1 MNMFRMAFSSD
12 QNRPPRSATTLLLV
26 GVCVSLVIGAAAPQQ
41 SVADEQPDL
50 GPLINLLVEI
60 NDDEIC
66 LDLLRGMRDGIRGR
80 RNLKPPEQWAAA
92 YSKLSKVANKD
103 VREQV
108 QFLALAFS
116 HKPAIQK
123 LKSTMFDAK
132 AAAEL
137 RRESLDLLAQ
147 HEIAGLDSDLYRLLD
162 DDLMRAAAIRG
173 LASYSNIETPKRLL
187 SRYPKL
193 TDAERQDTI
202 STLVSRASYAH
213 QLIDAVE
220 AKTVSRS
227 DITAYTARQI
237 ESLRDKKLGDRLRQ
251 VWGSIRKTNAA
262 KKQLIAKYK
271 KLITDDFLKN
281 ANLSHGRLV
290 FSKTCQKCHKLYG
303 EGGKVGPDLTGS
315 NRNNLDYVLENVIDP
330 SAVIPRD
337 YRLSVIATIK
347 GRIINGIVAERTDN
361 SLTVLTENA
370 PVVVSK
376 DDIDEITESKVSM
389 MPDGQFEK
397 LKESQIRDL
406 IAYLRARVQVELPPN
421 NDSPDN
427 KPLKSTD

>member
-1 MNMFRMAFSSD
+1 MNMFRTVFDCD
-12 QNRPPRSATTLLLV
+12 QRPLLKVLTALILVVGASA
-26 GVCVSLVIGAAAPQQ
+26 GSH
-41 SVADEQPDL
+41 ADEQPDL

-60 NDDEIC
+60 DDDEVC

-80 RNLKPPEQWAAA
+80 RNLKPPAQWARA

-108 QFLALAFS
+108 QFLALAFG
-116 HKPAIQK
+116 HEPAIKK
-123 LKSTMFDAK
+123 LKATMFDAE
-132 AAAEL
+132 AAADL
-137 RRESLDLLAQ
+137 RRESLQLLAQ
-147 HEIAGLDSDLYRLLD
+147 HEIAGLDADLYRLLD
-162 DDLMRAAAIRG
+162 DDVMRAAAIRG
-173 LASYSNIETPKRLL
+173 LASYTNVNTPDRLL
-187 SRYPKL
+187 RRYPKL
-193 TDAERQDTI
+193 TAAERQDAI
-202 STLVSRASYAH
+202 STLVSRANYARA
-213 QLIDAVE
+213 LIDAVE
-220 AKTVSRS
+220 AKTVPRS

-237 ESLRDKKLGDRLRQ
+237 ESLRDKKLADRLRQ

-271 KLITDDFLKN
+271 RLITDDFLKD
-281 ANLSHGRLV
+281 ADLSHGRLV

-337 YRLSVIATIK
+337 YRLSIIATIK
-347 GRIINGIVAERTDN
+347 GRVINGIVAERTDN
-361 SLTVLTENA
+361 SLTLLTENA
-370 PVVVSK
+370 PVIVSK

-397 LKESQIRDL
+397 LKEHEIRDL
-406 IAYLRARVQVELPPN
+406 IAYLRARHQVELPPN
-421 NDSPDN
+421 TLS
-427 KPLKSTD
+427 KPLNATD